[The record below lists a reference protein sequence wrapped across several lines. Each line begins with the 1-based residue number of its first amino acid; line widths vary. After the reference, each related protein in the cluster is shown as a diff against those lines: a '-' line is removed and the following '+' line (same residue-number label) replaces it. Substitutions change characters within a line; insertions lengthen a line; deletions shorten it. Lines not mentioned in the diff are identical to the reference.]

1 MAKQILR
8 VEAIH
13 SSQAFTA
20 KWKHNFR
27 IGDVPNADKALRGLN
42 QQIVKLPPGETYNSY
57 FERQIAELPYYKT
70 HKIGKNRTLGYEFML
85 SYGTKNLPSDFSIE
99 QWAEQSKKFLIDTF
113 GKENVASAVL
123 HMDEGTP
130 HIHAIVFPI
139 ANGRL
144 SARSFIENRQA
155 LRDMHVRYHEYT
167 KECGLEAENRY
178 TLIDHSKTAMFY
190 SNINLALEKSLPG
203 PEEGE
208 SLDDYANRANEFYKT
223 QMLRSFGRDHQ
234 VSQLQKEKEALER
247 TNRSIE
253 EITKKRYEQRINEI
267 MQEIGSVP
275 NAKHAINYRDGL
287 QKALEWTSQT
297 NPDLAESINSI
308 ITNMQ
313 NNYERTMLEEQTQEK
328 ENIQEEI

>member
-13 SSQAFTA
+13 SSQAFAA

-27 IGDVPNADKALRGLN
+27 IGNIPNADKALRERN
-42 QQIVKLPPGETYNSY
+42 EQIIKLPTGETYNSY
-57 FERQIAELPYYKT
+57 FERKIAELPYYET
-70 HKIGKNRTLGYEFML
+70 HKIGKNRTLGFEFML
-85 SYGTKNLPSDFSIE
+85 SYGTKNLPKDFSIE

-113 GKENVASAVL
+113 GKENVASAIL

-139 ANGRL
+139 INGRL
-144 SARSFIENRQA
+144 SARSYIGNRQA
-155 LRDMHVRYHEYT
+155 LRDMHVQYHEYT

-178 TLIDHSKTAMFY
+178 SLIDHSKTAMFY
-190 SNINLALEKSLPG
+190 NNINLALEKSLPG

-208 SLDDYANRANEFYKT
+208 GLEDYANRANEFYKI

-234 VSQLQKEKEALER
+234 ISQLEKEKEALER
-247 TNRSIE
+247 ANRRIE
-253 EITKKRYEQRINEI
+253 DITKKHYEQYINEI
-267 MQEIGSVP
+267 MKEIGSVP
-275 NAKHAINYRDGL
+275 NAKHAIHYRDGL
-287 QKALEWTSQT
+287 QKALEWTTET
-297 NPDLAESINSI
+297 NPNLAESINTI

-313 NNYERTMLEEQTQEK
+313 NNYERTRCAEQNQEK
-328 ENIQEEI
+328 GSRVEEI

>member
-13 SSQAFTA
+13 SSQAFAA

-27 IGDVPNADKALRGLN
+27 IGNIPNADKALRGLN
-42 QQIVKLPPGETYNSY
+42 EQIIKLPPGETYNSY
-57 FERQIAELPYYKT
+57 FERRIAELPYYKT
-70 HKIGKNRTLGYEFML
+70 HKIGKNRTLGFEFML
-85 SYGTKNLPSDFSIE
+85 SYGTQNLPQDFSIE

-113 GKENVASAVL
+113 GEENVASAML

-139 ANGRL
+139 SNGRL

-208 SLDDYANRANEFYKT
+208 NLEDYANRANEFYKT

-234 VSQLQKEKEALER
+234 ISQLQKEKDALER
-247 TNRSIE
+247 ANRSIE
-253 EITKKRYEQRINEI
+253 DMTKKRYEQYIDEV
-267 MQEIGSVP
+267 MKEIGSIP
-275 NAKHAINYRDGL
+275 NAKHAIHYRDGL
-287 QKALEWTSQT
+287 QKALEWTT
-297 NPDLAESINSI
+297 KENPDLAKSINEI

-313 NNYERTMLEEQTQEK
+313 TNYERTMLAELNQEK
-328 ENIQEEI
+328 GSLQEEI